1 MAVIFNKEAL
11 QALDDRSEV
20 EEMARVVS
28 PSLTVVLVAMLTM
41 CAVALFWC
49 IFGTINYKVRGEG
62 IVFPFGEPLAMTLP
76 FDGNVDKVLTSHGTS
91 VQPGEALVQ
100 VRNALA
106 TSVVNAPRAGVV
118 LNYLAEGT
126 AFKAREPM
134 IWMMPQENEFHERE
148 ILCYLDSKN
157 MRKLKVG
164 QEVQV
169 TPADLQRE
177 TWGYA
182 YGHITG
188 IEPFPTNQAEI
199 MKRMKLEQFA
209 TFIPNGVAVYE
220 VRVVLDADEE
230 GIRWSRKKSREL
242 EMKTGALCT
251 IQVIT
256 NEKKVW
262 QVLMNTATDTFDNIL
277 DK

>member
-1 MAVIFNKEAL
+1 MAEIFNQEAL

-28 PSLTVVLVAMLTM
+28 PSLKVVLAAMLTI

-49 IFGTINYKVRGEG
+49 IFGTISYKVRGEG
-62 IVFPFGEPLAMTLP
+62 IIFPFGEPLAITLP
-76 FDGNVDKVLTSHGTS
+76 FEGNIDKVLTSHGAS

-106 TSVVNAPRAGVV
+106 TSVVTAPRTGVM
-118 LNYLAEGT
+118 LSYLSEGT
-126 AFKAREPM
+126 GFKAREPM
-134 IWMMPQENEFHERE
+134 VWMMPQENELHDRE
-148 ILCYLDSKN
+148 ILCYLDAMSI
-157 MRKLKVG
+157 RKLKVG

-169 TPADLQRE
+169 TPSDLQRE

-188 IEPFPTNQAEI
+188 LEPFPTNQTEI
-199 MKRMKLEQFA
+199 MRRMKLEQFA
-209 TFIPNGVAVYE
+209 TFVPKDKAVYE
-220 VRVVLDADEE
+220 VRVVLDADAN
-230 GIRWSRKKSREL
+230 GIKWSREKSREL
-242 EMKTGALCT
+242 KMKTGSLCT

-256 NEKKVW
+256 NQKKVW
-262 QVLMNTATDTFDNIL
+262 QVLLNTATDIIDNIM

>member
-1 MAVIFNKEAL
+1 MNFQAGEILYFDKPLYWTSFN
-11 QALDDRSEV
+11 
-20 EEMARVVS
+20 
-28 PSLTVVLVAMLTM
+28 LVA
-41 CAVALFWC
+41 
-49 IFGTINYKVRGEG
+49 KVR
-62 IVFPFGEPLAMTLP
+62 
-76 FDGNVDKVLTSHGTS
+76 S
-91 VQPGEALVQ
+91 ALCHKI
-100 VRNALA
+100 
-106 TSVVNAPRAGVV
+106 GV
-118 LNYLAEGT
+118 
-126 AFKAREPM
+126 
-134 IWMMPQENEFHERE
+134 
-148 ILCYLDSKN
+148 
-157 MRKLKVG
+157 RKLKVG